1 MTGVPPRP
9 QEADPAT
16 VRPIVDATP
25 PGGSPVEMTP
35 GETRP
40 APAPA
45 RIKVAAPRRKGL
57 GRFFFASLGLFVVA
71 ALSLDLWRTLAA
83 AFTVHAA
90 AGWTLAALAAAA
102 VASGLALII
111 REINNFWRELNKLHE
126 VELLARDAG
135 ALIAADGHGAGL
147 ALAARILEPVRERPE
162 LESAVEAFRAR
173 AGTGHS
179 DRQVLA
185 LLTETVVRPLDRRA
199 YAIVGRAARDAGM
212 GVALSPFGLL
222 DAGLVIWRGLRMIR
236 DVAAVYGFRPGF
248 LARMRLLRRILGGAA
263 VAGGGDFVTDAMLAH
278 AGGRLGGLLSV
289 RAGEWV
295 LTAVRTARLGLLT
308 MEACR
313 PVPFTAEDR
322 TTIARLLRE
331 LSESRDQPLTP

>member
-1 MTGVPPRP
+1 MTGSPPRP

-16 VRPIVDATP
+16 VRPIVDAPP
-25 PGGSPVEMTP
+25 PGGGPVEMTP

-40 APAPA
+40 APTPTPT
-45 RIKVAAPRRKGL
+45 RVAAPRRKGL

-71 ALSLDLWRTLAA
+71 ALGLDVWRTLVA

-90 AGWTLAALAAAA
+90 AGWALAALAAAA
-102 VASGLALII
+102 VASGLGLIV
-111 REINNFWRELNKLHE
+111 REINNFRRELNRLHE
-126 VELLARDAG
+126 VETLSRDAA
-135 ALIAADGHGAGL
+135 ALITADGHGEGL
-147 ALAARILEPVRERPE
+147 ALAARILEPIERRAGFGP
-162 LESAVEAFRAR
+162 AVEAFRAR
-173 AGTGHS
+173 VGTAHS
-179 DRQVLA
+179 DRQVLE
-185 LLTETVVRPLDRRA
+185 LLTETVVRPLDREA

-263 VAGGGDFVTDAMLAH
+263 LAGGGDFVTDAMLAH

-289 RAGEWV
+289 RAGEGV
-295 LTAVRTARLGLLT
+295 LTAVRTARLGLVT

-313 PVPFTAEDR
+313 PVPFAAADR

-331 LSESRDQPLTP
+331 LGGGQDQPASP